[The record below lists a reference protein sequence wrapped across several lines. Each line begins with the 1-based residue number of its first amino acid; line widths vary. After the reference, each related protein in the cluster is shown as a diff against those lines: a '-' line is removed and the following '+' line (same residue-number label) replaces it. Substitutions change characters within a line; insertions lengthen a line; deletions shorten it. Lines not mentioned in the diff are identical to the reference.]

1 MEWISSWI
9 QGIIIAVI
17 IGAIIEMILPE
28 GNSKKYIKVVIGVY
42 IMFSVVSPVISKIS
56 GNEFKVSDKFDLEK
70 YVEVSASE
78 SKQDLQISQD
88 EQIKQLYIDTLK
100 KDMKEKIKTKGH
112 NTKNIEIDVN
122 NDENY
127 SINSVTISLTEK
139 EETNNEIEI
148 VNEIKIEIA
157 QTEEEK
163 EVVTATISNSEKNE
177 LKEYL
182 SSVYELDITKININ

>member
-100 KDMKEKIKTKGH
+100 KENKEKIKTKGH

-157 QTEEEK
+157 QIRSQ
-163 EVVTATISNSEKNE
+163 ISVFLYIKPIKQNQNYKYRRNQCCNSRTFN
-177 LKEYL
+177 
-182 SSVYELDITKININ
+182 TQT